1 MKLSKFFTHWIF
13 SIVILAVIMLWG
25 YSDPFV
31 KQTARLKSFDL
42 VQKYDVPTLSQDIAI
57 VEIDEKSIS
66 QYGQWPWKRDVIAD
80 IIWRLREAG
89 AGVIVL
95 PILFSEEDRLGGDD
109 ALVQAIKDNGVVIAQ
124 VGTTQTNK
132 NAVPRGVAKIGDPMP
147 WLFEWPGMLGPIET
161 LGNTAAGVGVLNTAP
176 EIDGVVR
183 RLPLLMRVDTE
194 TYPSIAI
201 ETIRVAVG
209 DPSYQVKTGEGG
221 IIALRVP
228 QYKTIQT
235 DANARI
241 WLRWNKEF
249 ITVSAVDNFKS
260 LQGKTVIIGIT
271 AEGLGSVIATPNGE
285 KYAHMLPAT
294 ALQTIINGDNIVRFD
309 YATFVE
315 YVGTALIALILIFA
329 AAYAPYWLI
338 GGLLVLLYT
347 SSAYGSYFA
356 FTRHLQLWDVS
367 WLWLVTIIVSFHAV
381 FNRFVIEFF
390 QKQQIK
396 KQFGGYASPTVVEML
411 QKNPALIK
419 QGVKK
424 EVSICFSDLRGFTPL
439 GESFGDDVKGLTEIM
454 NGYMDAITQPV
465 LDANGM
471 IIKYIGDASM
481 HIHNAPID
489 DENHPRTAVQTGLNM
504 LKAVKEFNKKITS
517 QGRPPIGM
525 GAGIN
530 TGLGYIGE
538 MGSTQRHSYEVL
550 GDAVSTTARL
560 ESQCK
565 NYGVLLIVGPETV
578 RRTEN
583 DFLYLKLD
591 DLAVKGKT
599 VGLEIYTVL
608 DLNKNN
614 YSAEI
619 KKHNQMHE
627 LYRKQEF
634 KKAISKCKLLKEDFK
649 GQMKGYY
656 DMWIERCEFMMTQQ
670 LPKDWDGIF
679 RATTK

>member
-419 QGVKK
+419 QGIKK

-538 MGSTQRHSYEVL
+538 MGSTQRHSYDVL

-578 RRTEN
+578 SRTKN

>member
-95 PILFSEEDRLGGDD
+95 PILFSEEDRLCGDD

-538 MGSTQRHSYEVL
+538 MGSTQRHSYDVL

>member
-419 QGVKK
+419 QGIKK

-538 MGSTQRHSYEVL
+538 MGSTQRHSYDVL

>member
-161 LGNTAAGVGVLNTAP
+161 LGNTAAGLGVLHTEP

-538 MGSTQRHSYEVL
+538 MGSTQRHSYDVL

>member
-1 MKLSKFFTHWIF
+1 
-13 SIVILAVIMLWG
+13 MLWG

-419 QGVKK
+419 QGIKK

-538 MGSTQRHSYEVL
+538 MGSTQRHSYDVL